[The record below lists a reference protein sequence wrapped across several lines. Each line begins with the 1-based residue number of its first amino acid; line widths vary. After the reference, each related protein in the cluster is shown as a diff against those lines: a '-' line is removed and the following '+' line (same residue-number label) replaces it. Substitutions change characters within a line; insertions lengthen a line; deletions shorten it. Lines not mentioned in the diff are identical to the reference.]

1 VTAWPRRWERI
12 LPGVVPGLDGAPQ
25 HQLPQ
30 HGSRTRKGVAALHCT
45 ALRCAARKIR
55 EIHAPLLLV
64 LLLDVACWL
73 LAAVIWSTDRSSCSL
88 VSVYAMM
95 GPAVHWRG
103 FAYPAPRGRT
113 RSGASLLAFPECL
126 SIMSSVSCF
135 LFPVSSLLPTRCS
148 SSCQFCHPKSAFSN
162 CPSYLILSARS
173 TAVSQDIRF

>member
-1 VTAWPRRWERI
+1 MGTHFAWGRSWFGWRSPAPTPTTWLANKER
-12 LPGVVPGLDGAPQ
+12 GCC
-25 HQLPQ
+25 
-30 HGSRTRKGVAALHCT
+30 TALHCT

-73 LAAVIWSTDRSSCSL
+73 LAAVIWITDRSSCSL

-135 LFPVSSLLPTRCS
+135 LSAPHQMLFVMPILPSQVRFLQLPLVPYPISQVHRCLSRYPLLISLIPPL
-148 SSCQFCHPKSAFSN
+148 H
-162 CPSYLILSARS
+162 
-173 TAVSQDIRF
+173 